1 MLAFQVTARDIYG
14 VMPLLILV
22 GTGLVVLMWD
32 AFEKIHSRIPLFLT
46 VLGALAAAA
55 AGYVNLGNTGRIFNG
70 MILNNSFANY
80 YAILF
85 SVSVILAVLLAERYL
100 RDEGVLVGEF
110 SGLIL
115 FSACG
120 MIMLASGNDLIV
132 TFVGLETMSIAFYV
146 LAGLFRKRRESN
158 EAALKY
164 FLLGAFSTGF
174 FLYGI
179 ALLYGT
185 FATTNLDMI
194 TKALEN
200 PISSNVILTSP
211 MFWMGVAMLLVGFSF
226 KIAAFPF
233 HQWAPDVYEG
243 APTVVAGF
251 FSTAGKAGAFA
262 ALILIFNIAM
272 GPLALDA
279 SALHKMQTI
288 LAVLALASM
297 FYGNITALS
306 QMNLKRMLAYSSIAH
321 AGYMLLGAA
330 AMTSEGAM
338 SVTIYLTV
346 YLLMQMGAF
355 GVVALLEKETGRGLE
370 LSDYA
375 GLGRTS
381 PWLAFVMSIMMLS
394 LTGIPPFGGF
404 FAKYYVFTAAIR
416 AGLTPYAILGMIATL
431 ISVYF
436 YIRVIVVMYFREPE
450 EGVEL
455 AITPGGAVAVVR
467 GDTISAWAAL
477 AIAAIGLFVLGIFP
491 MLLTN
496 IAKTFYIP

>member
-1 MLAFQVTARDIYG
+1 
-14 VMPLLILV
+14 
-22 GTGLVVLMWD
+22 
-32 AFEKIHSRIPLFLT
+32 
-46 VLGALAAAA
+46 
-55 AGYVNLGNTGRIFNG
+55 
-70 MILNNSFANY
+70 
-80 YAILF
+80 
-85 SVSVILAVLLAERYL
+85 
-100 RDEGVLVGEF
+100 
-110 SGLIL
+110 
-115 FSACG
+115 
-120 MIMLASGNDLIV
+120 
-132 TFVGLETMSIAFYV
+132 
-146 LAGLFRKRRESN
+146 
-158 EAALKY
+158 
-164 FLLGAFSTGF
+164 
-174 FLYGI
+174 
-179 ALLYGT
+179 
-185 FATTNLDMI
+185 
-194 TKALEN
+194 
-200 PISSNVILTSP
+200 

-226 KIAAFPF
+226 KVAAFPF

-330 AMTSEGAM
+330 AMTREGAT

-375 GLGRTS
+375 GLGRTR

-450 EGVEL
+450 EGTEL
-455 AITPGGAVAVVR
+455 VITPGGAVAIVR
-467 GDTISAWAAL
+467 GDTVSAWAAL
-477 AIAAIGLFVLGIFP
+477 VISMIGLFVLGIFP
-491 MLLTN
+491 MILTDV
-496 IAKTFYIP
+496 AKTFYAP

>member
-1 MLAFQVTARDIYG
+1 MALQITARDIFG
-14 VMPLLILV
+14 IMPLLLLA

-32 AFEKIHSRIPLFLT
+32 AFEKVPSRVPLFLT

-55 AGYVNLGNTGRIFNG
+55 AGALNLGNTGRVFNG
-70 MILNNSFANY
+70 MILNDAFANY
-80 YAILF
+80 YAMLF
-85 SVSVILAVLLAERYL
+85 SVAVIIAVLLAERYL

-110 SGLIL
+110 AGLTL

-185 FATTNLDMI
+185 FGSTNLDAI

-200 PISSNVILTSP
+200 PLTSNVILTSA
-211 MFWMGVAMLLVGFSF
+211 MFWMGAGMLLVGFAF
-226 KIAAFPF
+226 KVAAFPF
-233 HQWAPDVYEG
+233 HQWAPDVYDG

-251 FSTAGKAGAFA
+251 FSTAGKAGGFA
-262 ALILIFNIAM
+262 ALILIFDIAL
-272 GPLALDA
+272 GPIAYSSTAML
-279 SALHKMQTI
+279 KMQTVIAI
-288 LAVLALASM
+288 LALLSM
-297 FYGNITALS
+297 FYGNITALA
-306 QMNLKRMLAYSSIAH
+306 QTNVKRMLAYSSIAH
-321 AGYMLLGAA
+321 AGYMLLGVAA
-330 AMTSEGAM
+330 LNREGATA
-338 SVTIYLTV
+338 VTIYLSV

-355 GVVALLEKETGRGLE
+355 GVVAMLEKETGRGLE

-375 GLGRTS
+375 GLGKSR
-381 PWLAFVMSIMMLS
+381 PMLALVMAVMMLS

-404 FAKYYVFTAAIR
+404 FAKYYVFAAAIR
-416 AGLTPYAILGMIATL
+416 AGMTGYAVLGMIATV

-436 YIRVIVVMYFREPE
+436 YIRVIVVMYFRDLE
-450 EGVEL
+450 EGAEI
-455 AITPGGAVAVVR
+455 AISPSGAVAVR
-467 GDTISAWAAL
+467 ADTISARAAL
-477 AIAAIGLFVLGIFP
+477 ALVTLGMILFGILP
-491 MLLTN
+491 MILTDLTK
-496 IAKTFYIP
+496 AFYLP

>member
-1 MLAFQVTARDIYG
+1 MPFQVTARDIYG

-32 AFEKIHSRIPLFLT
+32 AFEKIPSRIPLFLT
-46 VLGALAAAA
+46 VLGALAAGA
-55 AGYVNLGNTGRIFNG
+55 AGYANLGNTGRIFNG
-70 MILNNSFANY
+70 MILNDAFSNY

-110 SGLIL
+110 AGLTL

-132 TFVGLETMSIAFYV
+132 TFLGLETMSIAFYV

-185 FATTNLDMI
+185 FATTNLDAI

-211 MFWMGVAMLLVGFSF
+211 MFWMGLGMLLVGFSF
-226 KIAAFPF
+226 KVAAFPF

-262 ALILIFNIAM
+262 ALILIFDIAM
-272 GPLALDA
+272 GPIAFSGAAMFKLQIVIVL
-279 SALHKMQTI
+279 
-288 LAVLALASM
+288 LALASM
-297 FYGNITALS
+297 FYGNITALA
-306 QMNLKRMLAYSSIAH
+306 QTNVKRMLAYSSIAH
-321 AGYMLLGAA
+321 AGYMLLGVAA
-330 AMTSEGAM
+330 LDREGAVA
-338 SVTIYLTV
+338 VTIYLSV

-375 GLGRTS
+375 GLSRS
-381 PWLAFVMSIMMLS
+381 RPLLAFVMAIMMLS

-404 FAKYYVFTAAIR
+404 FAKYYVFAAAIR
-416 AGLTPYAILGMIATL
+416 AGLTPYAILGMIATV

-450 EGVEL
+450 EGAEI
-455 AITPGGAVAVVR
+455 AISPSGSVAVR

-477 AIAAIGLFVLGIFP
+477 AISTIGLFALGILP
-491 MLLTN
+491 MILTN
-496 IAKTFYIP
+496 LTKAFYLP